1 MEAREEIDLNIL
13 SRILYRWLMSSS
25 SSLSR
30 RLLNIVD
37 YYCKGRNCLS
47 KLRCVKTSDEI
58 GE

>member
-1 MEAREEIDLNIL
+1 MEAREEIDLNFL
-13 SRILYRWLMSSS
+13 SRILYHWLMSSS

-30 RLLNIVD
+30 LLNIVD
-37 YYCKGRNCLS
+37 YYCEGRNCLS